1 MLLRGALRTTDAKQY
16 VKHLLLG
23 GTTCVYSDP
32 TAGHSWIYCEPTV
45 GAIHGRGSEDAG
57 ERCVNASHDIV
68 CSAGM
73 H

>member
-1 MLLRGALRTTDAKQY
+1 MY

-23 GTTCVYSDP
+23 GTTVYSDP
-32 TAGHSWIYCEPTV
+32 TAGHSRIYCEPTV

-68 CSAGM
+68 CSVGM
-73 H
+73 DGINGAEPT